1 MKEELYKV
9 ERELFEVAKQGDISK
24 IKGHISE
31 VYGHSRVSDK
41 MAYKKLLKASI
52 KIIPDKICNQFFINT
67 LTDKIDNNWSKSIKF
82 EDLINELI
90 KIIQES

>member
-9 ERELFEVAKQGDISK
+9 ESKLFEIAKQGDISK
-24 IKGHISE
+24 IKGHISD
-31 VYGHSRVSDK
+31 VYDYSRVSDK
-41 MAYKKLLKASI
+41 IVYKKLLKAAI
-52 KIIPDKICNQFFINT
+52 KIIPDKIENKFLLNI
-67 LTDKIDNNWSKSIKF
+67 LTDKIDNNWSKPINF